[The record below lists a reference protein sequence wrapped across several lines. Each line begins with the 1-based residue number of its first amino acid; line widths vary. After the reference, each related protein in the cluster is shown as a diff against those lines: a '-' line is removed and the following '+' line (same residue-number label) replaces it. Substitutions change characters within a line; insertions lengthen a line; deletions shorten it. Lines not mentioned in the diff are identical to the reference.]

1 MNSRASAVA
10 LVVAVVLAA
19 MVVGCGGGGDP
30 SGDDLAKKVG
40 DAINQPG
47 MVYHTVAN
55 DGTEVWIDA
64 PDQLYLK
71 VAATA
76 QGKLLSTG
84 QGWTVTSY
92 DPFQNAVTE
101 KDRTPAGPATPRIN
115 NPAVSWTDALG
126 ALGFGNT
133 LDSTDK
139 STADGTEIWVVQAN
153 SPILDKNGNIA
164 GSLAGRVEIDA
175 KTNLPHAFERH
186 QTDANGV
193 TPTPDVSGLSP
204 NRRIVYKTSEM
215 IPRSSL
221 AADFFDKAKVG
232 AQVQT
237 PAESLDKIRQI
248 GLTPLWLGEQY
259 KANPGLL
266 QLPATNAVFAVA
278 SDKRGEVHY
287 SLIVPTSATNAQEE
301 LDAVIIR
308 VAADATKLTSP
319 TIPQIGGTL
328 PEQKDRVTVNGQPA
342 TLYTSTLTPNDL
354 PCDPGATCPPTD
366 AALYRRLVFAVGTT
380 NVQVEAAARI
390 GPSGV
395 DANGYNKKD
404 TIIALAEAL
413 TEAPQSTPTPTPATG
428 PLATPAPSG

>member
-1 MNSRASAVA
+1 MAVLGL
-10 LVVAVVLAA
+10 LVA
-19 MVVGCGGGGDP
+19 GCGGGGDP

-76 QGKLLSTG
+76 QGKLLSAG

-101 KDRTPAGPATPRIN
+101 KDRTPTGPATPRIN
-115 NPAVSWTDALG
+115 NPAVSWTDALS

-133 LDSTDK
+133 LDSTGK
-139 STADGTEIWVVQAN
+139 STADGSEIWVVQAN

-186 QTDANGV
+186 QTDANGT

-221 AADFFDKAKVG
+221 ASDFFDKAKVDV
-232 AQVQT
+232 QVQT
-237 PAESLDKIRQI
+237 PAESLDKIRAI

-259 KANPGLL
+259 AANPGRL
-266 QLPATNAVFAVA
+266 QLPANNAVFAVA
-278 SDKRGEVHY
+278 ADKRGEVHY
-287 SLIVPTSATNAQEE
+287 SLIVPTSSTDAQEE
-301 LDAVIIR
+301 ADAVIIR
-308 VAADATKLTSP
+308 VAADATTFKSP
-319 TIPQIGGTL
+319 SVPQFGGVL
-328 PEQKDRVTVNGQPA
+328 PEKKDSVMVNGQPA
-342 TLYTSTLTPNDL
+342 TLYTSILTPSDL
-354 PCDPGATCPPTD
+354 PCASGATCPQTD
-366 AALYRRLVFAVGTT
+366 AKLYRRLIFAVGTT

-390 GPSGV
+390 GASGQ
-395 DANGYNKKD
+395 DANGYNNKD
-404 TIIALAEAL
+404 AIVALAEAL
-413 TEAPQSTPTPTPATG
+413 MEAPQSTATPTPG
-428 PLATPAPSG
+428 PVASPSG